1 MCQVRGAHNV
11 GGDVQVSYLF
21 ILGIQNK
28 KTKRN

>member
-1 MCQVRGAHNV
+1 MCQVRGVHYV
-11 GGDVQVSYLF
+11 GGDVQVSFLF